1 MFFNKRQTPLSHPF
15 QFTAVMFS
23 QTRKVRMR
31 QIAAIPQQMND
42 VIIEKTVDLNAAEH
56 LDRLWLSQ
64 LLQLKRAGSFVVVC
78 HGNHLQLSLPGLPQ
92 DVLRRL
98 GAVKTGRSMNMK
110 IRFHKFSFPHT
121 ATCYNK
127 DREKRDTMTEIYHRI
142 RSKCPP
148 DCRILVV
155 SKHRSVRQIQAYYDL
170 GVRDFGENRAQELL
184 EKAPQLPADIRWSF
198 IGHLQR
204 NKVRAVLPWLSR
216 IHSLDSLALAEV
228 VEKEAARIEHTIEVL
243 AEFNLAEE
251 ATKTGMSADEA
262 LPFFRQLSRFPHLI
276 PRGIMVMGP
285 HVQDEQAIAAVFHQ
299 ARTLLE
305 QLRQKTGLDLPV
317 CSMGMSQDWPIALK
331 EGSTELRLGSIL
343 FPD

>member
-1 MFFNKRQTPLSHPF
+1 
-15 QFTAVMFS
+15 
-23 QTRKVRMR
+23 
-31 QIAAIPQQMND
+31 
-42 VIIEKTVDLNAAEH
+42 
-56 LDRLWLSQ
+56 
-64 LLQLKRAGSFVVVC
+64 
-78 HGNHLQLSLPGLPQ
+78 
-92 DVLRRL
+92 
-98 GAVKTGRSMNMK
+98 
-110 IRFHKFSFPHT
+110 
-121 ATCYNK
+121 
-127 DREKRDTMTEIYHRI
+127 MTEIYHRI

-228 VEKEAARIEHTIEVL
+228 VEKEAARIERTIEVL

-251 ATKTGMSADEA
+251 AAKTGMSADEA